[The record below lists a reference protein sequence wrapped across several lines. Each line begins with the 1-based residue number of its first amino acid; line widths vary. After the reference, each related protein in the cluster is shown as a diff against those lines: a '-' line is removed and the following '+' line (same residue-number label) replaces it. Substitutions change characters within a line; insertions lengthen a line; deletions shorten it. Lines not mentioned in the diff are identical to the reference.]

1 MPSVMDNYKLSFEMK
16 AKTLFIVLILFGCNH
31 LFGQEKQIK
40 TIERSNLIRY
50 PWITFLSMGDEKWN
64 MEETLGIAFRFIITT
79 SEIYD
84 QIFIEEIHIGEEG
97 GGKTVFFT
105 RQVDLQEL
113 AKSFKILGEIS
124 GIEFIKWNEW
134 NSCEVKI
141 LDREFLFTNIE
152 KPILNVKEIK

>member
-1 MPSVMDNYKLSFEMK
+1 MEKYMLSFEMK

-40 TIERSNLIRY
+40 TIERSNFIRY
-50 PWITFLSMGDEKWN
+50 PWITFLSMGGEKWN
-64 MEETLGIAFRFIITT
+64 KEETLGIAFRFILTT

-84 QIFIEEIHIGEEG
+84 QIIIEEIHIGEEG

-113 AKSFKILGEIS
+113 AESFKILGEIS
-124 GIEFIKWNEW
+124 GVEFIKWNEW
-134 NSCEVKI
+134 NSFEVKI
-141 LDREFLFTNIE
+141 LDRKFLFKNIE
-152 KPILNVKEIK
+152 KPRLTVEEIK